1 MTRRNLLHLAFVLLA
16 LLAVGLLWG
25 CGAAPTAPSAAAT
38 MAPSP
43 TPGLTPLPTA
53 TATPEPTPT
62 PRPTWQ
68 RIQELTLPED
78 RLPGVVRLSPDGQ
91 RLAMASWLDSNQNF
105 LALKVHVWAVGS
117 DQPLWDVTPGNV
129 NPDAYWVDDIAWIPN
144 HNALAVTINRWDA
157 WGYVLLDAATGQTLW
172 KVDAPGAVDDNQYPK
187 VLWNPVTDELIAN
200 TSNLFLQRYALPDM
214 RDLGRWKPLEGDTCC
229 FFFNMQRTDQ
239 RMFAVGREA
248 YVTHYIL
255 VSWPLDGQTGQ
266 RVDLPLSSN
275 GTINDLAVND
285 QNQVAI
291 AYWAYFAETEED
303 TTRGSVWIFD
313 ATTGQ
318 QVNQIRREYDF
329 PEQVEWVKGQGWLIA
344 WSNGEVVL
352 YSTNGQP
359 LKRLNMDAAIV
370 QVQGVSASEDGTR
383 IAVFGSTW
391 DDQAETFRPFLH
403 LWQWK

>member
-25 CGAAPTAPSAAAT
+25 CGAAPAAPSAAAT
-38 MAPSP
+38 TAPSP

-78 RLPGVVRLSPDGQ
+78 RLPMVVRFSPDGQ
-91 RLAMASWLDSNQNF
+91 RLAMASWMDGGQNPVG
-105 LALKVHVWAVGS
+105 LKVHVWAVGN
-117 DQPLWDVTPGNV
+117 DQPLWGVTPGNV
-129 NPDAYWVDDIAWIPN
+129 NPDDYWVDDIAWVPS
-144 HNALAVTINRWDA
+144 HNALAVTINRWNA

-229 FFFNMQRTDQ
+229 FFFNMQRTNQ
-239 RMFAVGREA
+239 RVFAVGREA

-255 VSWPLDGQTGQ
+255 VSWPLDGQAGQ
-266 RVDLPLSSN
+266 RVELPLSSN
-275 GTINDLAVND
+275 GYIQDLAVND

-291 AYWAYFAETEED
+291 AYWARFAETEED

-318 QVNQIRREYDF
+318 PVTEIRREYDF

-344 WSNGEVVL
+344 WMNGEIVL
-352 YSTNGQP
+352 YSSDGQP
-359 LKRLNMDAAIV
+359 LKRINEDTSI
-370 QVQGVSASEDGTR
+370 QVRGVSASEDGTQ
-383 IAVFGSTW
+383 IAIFGSIW
-391 DDQAETFRPFLH
+391 VGEETVRSFLH